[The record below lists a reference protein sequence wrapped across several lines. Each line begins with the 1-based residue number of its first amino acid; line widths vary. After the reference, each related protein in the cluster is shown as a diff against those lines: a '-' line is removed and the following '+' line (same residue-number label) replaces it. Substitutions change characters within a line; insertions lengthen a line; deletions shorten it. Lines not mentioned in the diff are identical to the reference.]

1 LLSQS
6 EQTAEQNH
14 KLKIMKLSTLLVAS
28 ATAVASATNFNL
40 RSTANFFSGESTP
53 TKTLDSRIIVN
64 GLADDLSKS
73 DVEIIGK
80 SIIAAYN
87 EAYASDG
94 LSIEKFN
101 LHSHS
106 ENGGNFGQR

>member
-1 LLSQS
+1 
-6 EQTAEQNH
+6 
-14 KLKIMKLSTLLVAS
+14 MKLSTLLVAS

-40 RSTANFFSGESTP
+40 RSAANVFNGELTP
-53 TKTLDSRIIVN
+53 AETLDSRIIVN
-64 GLADDLSKS
+64 GLVDNLSKS

-94 LSIEKFN
+94 FSLETFN
-101 LHSHS
+101 LQSHS
-106 ENGGNFGQR
+106 EIGGDFRQG